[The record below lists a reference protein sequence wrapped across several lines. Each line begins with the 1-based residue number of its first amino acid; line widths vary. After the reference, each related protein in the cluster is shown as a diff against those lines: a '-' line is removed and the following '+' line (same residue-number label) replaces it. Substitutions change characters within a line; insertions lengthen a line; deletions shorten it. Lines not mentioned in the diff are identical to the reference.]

1 MAAAESRDVLLGA
14 NSAPSCVESAQAP
27 FAPGCAERLRIYAN
41 RVKYSRACAPA
52 TVPAPPQGFALP
64 TVCLPVAATDTACYA
79 ISLALSVCLLVWVSI
94 EADYPL
100 GNDAVKFWMFVV
112 LDSVLTLFVLLE
124 ITVTV
129 LVQGCSNFCR
139 QWTNRADVGVA
150 VLCVAALL
158 LHVLGPAAD
167 AALDLEV
174 EEIES
179 VLLII
184 RFAAQLAR
192 LMLLVKKFREQ
203 ARKQRLEVC
212 MQLDEVDLDLDEVDS
227 PVLATSPP
235 ELQPLPAVPTARE
248 PRDER
253 SI

>member
-1 MAAAESRDVLLGA
+1 MRRAALS
-14 NSAPSCVESAQAP
+14 
-27 FAPGCAERLRIYAN
+27 
-41 RVKYSRACAPA
+41 ACASTPTESSTA
-52 TVPAPPQGFALP
+52 EPVRQPLP
-64 TVCLPVAATDTACYA
+64 RTNPRLPVADCVLACGRDADTVCYA
-79 ISLALSVCLLVWVSI
+79 FSLALSVCLLVWVII

-100 GNDAVKFWMFVV
+100 GNDAVKFWVFVV

-139 QWTNRADVGVA
+139 QWTNRADVAVA

-174 EEIES
+174 EELES
-179 VLLII
+179 VLLIV

-212 MQLDEVDLDLDEVDS
+212 MQLDEVDLDLDLDEMNP
-227 PVLATSPP
+227 PVLAADPP
-235 ELQPLPAVPTARE
+235 ELQPLPAVATARE
-248 PRDER
+248 ARDGG

>member
-1 MAAAESRDVLLGA
+1 LRRAALS
-14 NSAPSCVESAQAP
+14 
-27 FAPGCAERLRIYAN
+27 
-41 RVKYSRACAPA
+41 ACASTPTESSTA
-52 TVPAPPQGFALP
+52 EPVRQPLP
-64 TVCLPVAATDTACYA
+64 CTTPRLPVADRVLASCGRDADTICYA
-79 ISLALSVCLLVWVSI
+79 ASLALSVCLLVWVII

-100 GNDAVKFWMFVV
+100 GNDALKFWTFVV

-139 QWTNRADVGVA
+139 QWTNRADVAVA

-179 VLLII
+179 MLLII

-212 MQLDEVDLDLDEVDS
+212 MQLDDVDLDLDEVDS

-248 PRDER
+248 PRDEG

>member
-1 MAAAESRDVLLGA
+1 MAAESRDVLLGA
-14 NSAPSCVESAQAP
+14 NSAPSCVESAP

-41 RVKYSRACAPA
+41 RVKYSRAY
-52 TVPAPPQGFALP
+52 TI
-64 TVCLPVAATDTACYA
+64 CYA
-79 ISLALSVCLLVWVSI
+79 ASLALSVCLLVWVII

-100 GNDAVKFWMFVV
+100 GNDALKFWTFVV

-139 QWTNRADVGVA
+139 QWTNRADVAVA

-179 VLLII
+179 MLLII

-212 MQLDEVDLDLDEVDS
+212 MQLDDVDLDLDEVDS

-248 PRDER
+248 PRDEG